1 MNTTAERSSPKAIA
15 RAEAQRARILDA
27 ARACFAERGFHGA
40 SIANIAQVAE
50 ISQGLIY
57 RYFTNKAAIVHA
69 IIDEQRSRRSETLAG
84 IASCEALVDVV
95 MLKLQNWRARSGGPD
110 GDFDPALFLEITA
123 EATRDAEVAAVLA
136 EHERSIWSDLK
147 ELIRRSAEARGLKLT
162 PGDLQQRTLV
172 LRCLIDGTVLN
183 WVRDPA
189 IDAQQMRS
197 SLHAVCAR
205 LFTDGTE

>member
-1 MNTTAERSSPKAIA
+1 MNTTAERSSPKAVA

-27 ARACFAERGFHGA
+27 ARVCFAERGFHGA
-40 SIANIAQVAE
+40 SIANIAQAAD

-69 IIDEQRSRRSETLAG
+69 IIDEQRSRRGETLAG

-95 MLKLQNWRARSGGPD
+95 MLKLQNWRARSGASD

-136 EHERSIWSDLK
+136 DHERSLWSDLR
-147 ELIRRSAEARGLKLT
+147 ELLRRSAEARGMQLA
-162 PGDLQQRTLV
+162 PAELQQRTLA
-172 LRCLIDGTVLN
+172 LRCLIDGMVLN
-183 WVRDPA
+183 WVRDPS
-189 IDAQQMRS
+189 IDPQQLRS
-197 SLHAVCAR
+197 SLHAICAS
-205 LFTDGTE
+205 LLA